1 MNAAQKRIVAR
12 FRRLVADA
20 KKADLVL
27 AVDAGAWALR
37 FIPREVERA
46 SDDLRE
52 VGEAVEFSDERCDLS
67 KGEAVGVDSVCGTPS
82 GGNCAVM

>member
-46 SDDLRE
+46 ADDLGI
-52 VGEAVEFSDERCDLS
+52 VGEAVEFSGETCNLS
-67 KGEAVGVDSVCGTPS
+67 KGEAVGVDSCCGTRVCGAH
-82 GGNCAVM
+82 GVM